1 LSTNHLVLNDSKK
14 RATTWG
20 TIRSLRMLVKALKGI
35 RMSKMAWLEEDSF
48 KIYIDEFM
56 MTEHIMLTSHDDRK
70 L

>member
-1 LSTNHLVLNDSKK
+1 LVLNDSKK

-20 TIRSLRMLVKALKGI
+20 TIRSSIMLVKALKGI

-56 MTEHIMLTSHDDRK
+56 MTEHIILTSHDDRK